1 MSTVAAGELKKRGI
15 AALLPSLDAEGE
27 AVITVRGKDR
37 FVVLTL
43 GKYNEMRE
51 GELVRAVREARAD
64 YDAGRILDRDLDAH
78 MRRIADEV

>member
-1 MSTVAAGELKKRGI
+1 MSAVASGELKKRGI
-15 AALLPSLDAEGE
+15 AALLPALESEGE

-51 GELVRAVREARAD
+51 VELIRAVREARAD
-64 YDAGRILDRDLDAH
+64 YDAGRILDRDLAAH
-78 MRRIADEV
+78 MRRLSDEV